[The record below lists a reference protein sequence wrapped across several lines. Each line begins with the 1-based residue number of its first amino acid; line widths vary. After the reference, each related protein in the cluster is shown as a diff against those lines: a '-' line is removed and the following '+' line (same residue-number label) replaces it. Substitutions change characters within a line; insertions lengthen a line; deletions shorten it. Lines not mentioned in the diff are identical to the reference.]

1 MIISQGQ
8 KQANFLPVIVRRW
21 RANGWI
27 QIRQRI
33 VFSGKSTWN
42 GNWAWTL
49 PLNNKSWNNGQS
61 DTACMFTTWRSYTVQ
76 SKYNPNLFD
85 IYFQGPRL
93 TFLGRH
99 QLVTKI
105 IFFFLDGK
113 MWLPKS
119 VNTCKIYSFIAKHKN
134 AKFFKM
140 FLPVKIFLLLNDC

>member
-1 MIISQGQ
+1 MIISRGQ
-8 KQANFLPVIVRRW
+8 KQANFLPVIVRRR

-33 VFSGKSTWN
+33 VFSAKSTWN
-42 GNWAWTL
+42 GHWAWTL
-49 PLNNKSWNNGQS
+49 PLNSKSWNNGQS

-105 IFFFLDGK
+105 IFFSSQMGKCGSQKVLIKYFLHSKTQKRKVFNDVSSRENIPTLE
-113 MWLPKS
+113 WL
-119 VNTCKIYSFIAKHKN
+119 
-134 AKFFKM
+134 
-140 FLPVKIFLLLNDC
+140 